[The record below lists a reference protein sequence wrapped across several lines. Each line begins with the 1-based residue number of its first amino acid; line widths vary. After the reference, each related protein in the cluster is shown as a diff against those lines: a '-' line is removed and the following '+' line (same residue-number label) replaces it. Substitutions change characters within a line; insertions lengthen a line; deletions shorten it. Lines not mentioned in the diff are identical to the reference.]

1 MKKLTILLMVLL
13 LTGCTIVRIDTT
25 SIDNILNVVLSKEN
39 TVYNKIGKGYKYY
52 LPRGVTYIDTIEL
65 NDKLYSN
72 GVYYYLYI
80 DVVGYFY
87 KSTIDYET
95 DEDAY
100 YYKKIDNSKSG
111 YLKIIKENDKY
122 KIVFV
127 YNYSKIEAVVEK
139 SKIEEVVLNASY
151 ILSTVKLNEKVIE
164 LMLNDDY
171 FTNKEEQ
178 YDLFT
183 RKETENYFLV
193 EETAQEN
200 IENWGEIWNYLI
212 KLKIYLLKK

>member
-200 IENWGEIWNYLI
+200 IEN
-212 KLKIYLLKK
+212 